1 MVYQSIRVVNCN
13 DVVLSNRVAGAMAC
27 RRTDGV
33 QTELKITDSVTTEL
47 QLTAL
52 TRDRSN
58 RNNKKKKKTDRQW
71 EAGEETERRRG
82 KFEWQSQRAEEK
94 PIRREERKRQ
104 GKITGCEKM
113 R

>member
-47 QLTAL
+47 RLTAL

-58 RNNKKKKKTDRQW
+58 RNNKKKPRQTDNGRQ
-71 EAGEETERRRG
+71 ARRRRG
-82 KFEWQSQRAEEK
+82 
-94 PIRREERKRQ
+94 
-104 GKITGCEKM
+104 
-113 R
+113 